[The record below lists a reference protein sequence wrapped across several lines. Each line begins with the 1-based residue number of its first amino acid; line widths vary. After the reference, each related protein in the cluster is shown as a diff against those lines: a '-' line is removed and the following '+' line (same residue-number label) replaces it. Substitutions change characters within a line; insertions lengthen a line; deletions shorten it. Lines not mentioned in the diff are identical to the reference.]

1 MHLLT
6 IAILVGP
13 LGQVGTDS
21 AQVEAAEAAKRLE
34 FMRERLAR
42 YEIRGDSGQNGL
54 FQFGE
59 NTVLR
64 WSNPVSGVIDGT
76 VFVWTVDGRPEI
88 VAKCFI
94 NSKAPAW
101 SQAVQSLSSIP
112 FTMRLNGQ
120 AVWKPS
126 RAGIRLRPVPRAPTP
141 AKSKN
146 FRLAQMRTM
155 AREFHVTD
163 TWKQFGLV
171 EVTPWELRLLPR
183 PLVRYESPDRD
194 ILDGALFAFVQGTNP
209 EAILLV
215 EARTEESGDSWQYAF
230 ARLTIYALDGGI
242 NGNTVWSV
250 PRISPQQSDH
260 RETFFRGWHVF
271 SEYPFSLKHASP
283 D

>member
-6 IAILVGP
+6 IAILFGP
-13 LGQVGTDS
+13 LGQVGADS
-21 AQVEAAEAAKRLE
+21 AQIEAEEAAKRLE
-34 FMRERLAR
+34 FMRGKLTR
-42 YEIRGDSGQNGL
+42 YEIQVDSGRNGQ
-54 FQFGE
+54 FQFTE
-59 NTVLR
+59 NTALR

-88 VAKCFI
+88 VAKSFI
-94 NSKAPAW
+94 NSKAMAW
-101 SQAVQSLSSIP
+101 CQAVQSLSSIP

-120 AVWKPS
+120 TVWKPS
-126 RAGIRLRPVPRAPTP
+126 QAGIELRPVPRAPAP

-146 FRLAQMRTM
+146 LRLAQMRTM

-171 EVTPWELRLLPR
+171 EATPWELRLLPR
-183 PLVRYESPDRD
+183 PLVRFESPDQD
-194 ILDGALFAFVQGTNP
+194 IVDGALFAFVQGTNP

-215 EARTEESGDSWQYAF
+215 EARSEESRDSWQYAF

-242 NGNTVWSV
+242 DGTTLWNV
-250 PRISPQQSDH
+250 PRIKSERPDY
-260 RETFFRGWHVF
+260 RETFFHRWHVF
-271 SEYPFSLKHASP
+271 SQYPFALEHKLA